1 MLIRSQDGSAR
12 YVMGEG
18 CTVFIRHCKDV
29 PNSDKRGFV
38 CEFVKEE
45 PEGCIVY
52 AVPPTGGGKVV
63 LGMYPEYGEGMGVC
77 KSMDLAFI
85 SGEKFFDM
93 PERGERQ
100 RFIQEQRRKYD
111 SVIRD
116 FETVPDIDFGDG
128 TFTVNPEEGT

>member
-1 MLIRSQDGSAR
+1 MLICSQDASTL
-12 YVMGEG
+12 YVMGDG
-18 CTVFIRHCKDV
+18 GTVFIRHCMDV

-38 CEFVKEE
+38 CEFVKQE

-63 LGMYPEYGEGMGVC
+63 LGMYPEYGEGMGVL
-77 KSMDLAFI
+77 KSIALAYT
-85 SGEKFFDM
+85 SGEKLFDM
-93 PERGERQ
+93 PERGERP
-100 RFIQEQRRKYD
+100 RFIREQRRKYD